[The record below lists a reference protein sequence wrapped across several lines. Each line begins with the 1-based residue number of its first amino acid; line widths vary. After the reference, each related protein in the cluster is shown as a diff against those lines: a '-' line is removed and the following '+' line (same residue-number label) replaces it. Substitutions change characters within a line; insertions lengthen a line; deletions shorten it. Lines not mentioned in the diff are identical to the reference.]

1 MIITTEIRCDAN
13 KTSEGYLIAR
23 ATIARTGVF
32 YYANSGKYEVKLP
45 DDLFNPNSLKTL
57 KNLPIVSEHP
67 NTFNG
72 TIDAHT
78 APNYIKGYTIDE
90 PKIIN
95 NKELEITLQIIDADL
110 IAEIESGVR
119 SYVSLG
125 MITDL
130 IDEIG
135 TYDFKQYQIRQT
147 NIRYNHIAVTS
158 SPRLG
163 EGMKIRLDSNIDIIE
178 SREEKK
184 KMAKLNLDGIEL
196 EIDDAKAPIVQSYMD
211 KQKVKLDSLAN
222 ESKTLSEQVLT
233 LENEKKVLNEKAIK
247 LDSLD
252 VNALVSER
260 LELVS
265 KAEKVLGKGKVD
277 IKLDSKD
284 IISQVVKSKFPK
296 LDISSVS
303 DETLKVRFDSVMD
316 LMQDVQETNND
327 DSQGLDVNALSG
339 QTRKDSLKEEL
350 DPITKAEIAYK
361 NKMLG
366 RGDK

>member
-13 KTSEGYLIAR
+13 KTAEGYLIAR
-23 ATIARTGVF
+23 ATIAKTGVF
-32 YYANSGKYEVKLP
+32 YYANSGKYEAKLP
-45 DDLFNPNSLKTL
+45 GDLFNPESLKTL

-72 TIDAHT
+72 TIDAYT
-78 APNYIKGYTIDE
+78 AVNHIKGYTVDGA
-90 PKIIN
+90 KIID

-110 IAEIESGVR
+110 IDEIETGKR
-119 SYVSLG
+119 SYISLG

-130 IDEIG
+130 IDETG
-135 TYDFKQYQIRQT
+135 NYEGKQYQIRQT

-163 EGMKIRLDSNIDIIE
+163 EDMKIRLDSNIDIIE

-196 EIDDAKAPIVQSYMD
+196 EIEDSKAPIVQGYME
-211 KQKVKLDSLAN
+211 KQKVKLDSLAS
-222 ESKTLSEQVLT
+222 ESKTLSEQVLK
-233 LENEKKVLNEKAIK
+233 LENEKKVLSEKAVK

-252 VNALVSER
+252 VSALVSER

-284 IISQVVKSKFPK
+284 IIGKVVKSKFPNFDLSK
-296 LDISSVS
+296 ASND
-303 DETLKVRFDSVMD
+303 TLQARFDSIIELSV
-316 LMQDVQETNND
+316 DVVDDNSNQEGSLN
-327 DSQGLDVNALSG
+327 VNALSG
-339 QTRKDSLKEEL
+339 VRTDSVKEEL
-350 DPITKAEIAYK
+350 DPITKAEIAYR

>member
-1 MIITTEIRCDAN
+1 MIVTTQIRHDSK
-13 KTSEGYLIAR
+13 KTPEGYLIAR

-32 YYANSGKYEVKLP
+32 YYASTGKYEAKLP
-45 DDLFNPNSLKTL
+45 KDLFDPVSLQTL
-57 KNLPIVSEHP
+57 KNALVVDEHP
-67 NTFNG
+67 NTFKG
-72 TIDAHT
+72 LLDSKT
-78 APNYIKGYTIDE
+78 ATNYTKGFSIDE

-95 NKELEITLQIIDADL
+95 NKELEITIKFID
-110 IAEIESGVR
+110 V
-119 SYVSLG
+119 
-125 MITDL
+125 DL
-130 IDEIG
+130 IDEIETG
-135 TYDFKQYQIRQT
+135 KKNYISLGMSIDLIDENGVFEGQKYQAKQT

-163 EGMKIRLDSNIDIIE
+163 EDMKIRLDSNIDIIE

-196 EIDDAKAPIVQSYMD
+196 EVEDSKAPIIQSYME
-211 KQKVKLDSLAN
+211 KQKVKLDSLAS
-222 ESKTLSEQVLT
+222 ESKTLSEQVLK
-233 LENEKKVLNEKAIK
+233 LENEKKVLSEKAVK

-252 VNALVSER
+252 VSALVSER

-284 IISQVVKSKFPK
+284 IIGKVVKSKFPNFD
-296 LDISSVS
+296 LSNASND
-303 DETLKVRFDSVMD
+303 TLQARFDSIIE
-316 LMQDVQETNND
+316 LSSEVQEVND

-339 QTRKDSLKEEL
+339 VRTDSVKEEL
-350 DPITKAEIAYK
+350 DPITKAEIAYR

>member
-23 ATIARTGVF
+23 ATIARVGVF
-32 YYANSGKYEVKLP
+32 YYANSGKYEAKLP
-45 DDLFNPNSLKTL
+45 GDLFNISSLKTL

-90 PKIIN
+90 PKVIN

-130 IDEIG
+130 IDAPGVFEG
-135 TYDFKQYQIRQT
+135 KDYQVKQT

-178 SREEKK
+178 TEVKR

-196 EIDDAKAPIVQSYMD
+196 EVDDTKAPIIQSYMD
-211 KQKVKLDSLAN
+211 KQKVKLDSLAA
-222 ESKTLSEQVLT
+222 ESKVLSEQVLT
-233 LENEKKVLNEKAIK
+233 LENEKKVLNEKAVK

-277 IKLDSKD
+277 VKLDSKD

-327 DSQGLDVNALSG
+327 DNSINVNDLSG
-339 QTRKDSLKEEL
+339 VRVDSIKEEL
-350 DPITKAEIAYK
+350 DPITRAELAYK
-361 NKMLG
+361 NKVLG
-366 RGDK
+366 RGEK

>member
-1 MIITTEIRCDAN
+1 MIITTEIRCDSN
-13 KTSEGYLIAR
+13 KTPEGYLIAR

-32 YYANSGKYEVKLP
+32 YYASTGMYEAKLP
-45 DDLFNPNSLKTL
+45 DDLFNPKSLETL
-57 KNLPIVSEHP
+57 KNALVVDEHP
-67 NTFNG
+67 KTFKG
-72 TIDAHT
+72 LIDSKT
-78 APNYIKGYTIDE
+78 ATNYTKGFSIDE
-90 PKIIN
+90 PKKVD
-95 NKELEITLQIIDADL
+95 NKELEITIKFIDADL
-110 IAEIESGVR
+110 IDDIETGKKN
-119 SYVSLG
+119 YISLG
-125 MITDL
+125 MSIDL
-130 IDEIG
+130 IEVNG
-135 TYDFKQYQIRQT
+135 EFEGKKYQAKQT

-163 EGMKIRLDSNIDIIE
+163 EDMKIRLDSNIDIIE
-178 SREEKK
+178 SREVKR

-196 EIDDAKAPIVQSYMD
+196 EVDDTKAPVIQSYMD
-211 KQKVKLDSLAN
+211 KQKVKLDSLAA
-222 ESKTLSEQVLT
+222 ESKVLSEQVLT
-233 LENEKKVLNEKAIK
+233 LENEKKVLNEKAVK

-260 LELVS
+260 LDLVS

-277 IKLDSKD
+277 VKLDSKD

-296 LDISSVS
+296 LDIANVS

-316 LMQDVQETNND
+316 LMQDVQEVNND
-327 DSQGLDVNALSG
+327 DSSINVNDLSG

-350 DPITKAEIAYK
+350 DPISQAELNYR

>member
-13 KTSEGYLIAR
+13 KTAEGYLIAR
-23 ATIARTGVF
+23 ATIAKTGVF
-32 YYANSGKYEVKLP
+32 YYANSGKYEAKLP
-45 DDLFNPNSLKTL
+45 GDLFNPGSLATL

-72 TIDAHT
+72 TIDAYT
-78 APNYIKGYTIDE
+78 ASNHIKGYTIDE
-90 PKIIN
+90 PKVIN

-110 IAEIESGVR
+110 IDEIESGVR
-119 SYVSLG
+119 SYISLG

-130 IDEIG
+130 VNENG
-135 TYDFKQYQIRQT
+135 TFNNKDYQVKQT
-147 NIRYNHIAVTS
+147 NIKYNHIAVTS

-163 EGMKIRLDSNIDIIE
+163 EDMKIRLDSNIDIIE

-196 EIDDAKAPIVQSYMD
+196 EIEDSKAPIVQGYME
-211 KQKVKLDSLAN
+211 KQKVKLDSLAS
-222 ESKTLSEQVLT
+222 ESKALSEQVLK
-233 LENEKKVLNEKAIK
+233 LENEKKVLSEKAVK

-252 VNALVSER
+252 VSALVSER

-284 IISQVVKSKFPK
+284 IIGKVVKSKFPNFD
-296 LDISSVS
+296 LSNASND
-303 DETLKVRFDSVMD
+303 TLQARFDSIIELSV
-316 LMQDVQETNND
+316 DVVDDNSNQEGSLNVND
-327 DSQGLDVNALSG
+327 LSG
-339 QTRKDSLKEEL
+339 VRTDSVKEEL
-350 DPITKAEIAYK
+350 DPITKAEIAYR